1 MITTIAIMKLNK
13 GINMKV
19 SNTLKSAITQS
30 LQNKLNVKLEDKK
43 NALNTMRNELQPLT
57 TRLKERCDKAMKDA
71 ITSEIQAFISAN
83 PNVILTKSIDDIIRD
98 NIVYR
103 FYTEDGST
111 SYVGMPE
118 LEAEIEKQ
126 QDKLNAAVSNIII
139 TLELGSK
146 KDTVEDLIDAVTFD

>member
-1 MITTIAIMKLNK
+1 MKLDK

-19 SNTLKSAITQS
+19 SNTLKSAITES

-43 NALNTMRNELQPLT
+43 NALNTMQDELSPLIAK
-57 TRLKERCDKAMKDA
+57 LKKSCDKAIKAA
-71 ITSEIQAFISAN
+71 ITSEIQAFLSDN
-83 PNVILTKSIDDIIRD
+83 PKVILTKSINSIICG

-103 FYTEDGST
+103 FYAEDGSI
-111 SYVGMPE
+111 SYVGMQG

-126 QDKLNAAVSNIII
+126 QDKLKAAVSNIII

-146 KDTVEDLIDAVTFD
+146 KDTVKDLIDAFTFD

>member
-1 MITTIAIMKLNK
+1 
-13 GINMKV
+13 MKV
-19 SNTLKSAITQS
+19 SNTLKSAITES

-43 NALNTMRNELQPLT
+43 NALNALHDKLQPLT
-57 TRLKERCDKAMKDA
+57 TRLKERCNKAMKDA

-98 NIVYR
+98 NIAYR
-103 FYTEDGST
+103 FYTEDGSI

-118 LEAEIEKQ
+118 LVSEIEKQ
-126 QDKLNAAVSNIII
+126 QDKLNAAISNIII

-146 KDTVEDLIDAVTFD
+146 KDTVKDLIDAVTFD